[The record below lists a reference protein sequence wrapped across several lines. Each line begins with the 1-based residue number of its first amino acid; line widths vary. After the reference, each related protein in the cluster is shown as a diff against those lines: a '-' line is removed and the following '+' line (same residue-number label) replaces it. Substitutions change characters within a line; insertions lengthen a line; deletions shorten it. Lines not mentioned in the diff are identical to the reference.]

1 MHWAYEYTHSHTYPS
16 LSVVRVEGHRT
27 LVALGRS
34 LIVSA
39 AGVVVAEEAEGDAI
53 VGVQLGRREK
63 MLRSCRAELPRLFLV
78 TLLLCLGAVP

>member
-1 MHWAYEYTHSHTYPS
+1 
-16 LSVVRVEGHRT
+16 
-27 LVALGRS
+27 

>member
-1 MHWAYEYTHSHTYPS
+1 
-16 LSVVRVEGHRT
+16 
-27 LVALGRS
+27 

-63 MLRSCRAELPRLFLV
+63 MLRRCRAKLPRLFPV